1 MTNSNK
7 FIYFSGV
14 QVEKTRGENFKVTLE
29 EEEITICVC
38 SNDVERIKKRID
50 ESEELIAIV
59 LAYIEYV
66 FQYTKALYQR
76 IDRLEQGIIN
86 DNVIVLLTQMC
97 AEEMIGIIKTL
108 KWHEILQVFES
119 ENQVQKIRELR

>member
-1 MTNSNK
+1 
-7 FIYFSGV
+7 
-14 QVEKTRGENFKVTLE
+14 LE